1 MVLMKQLIL
10 LKQSWIIKLSEL
22 LIKLVKLFPPELA
35 HNITLNLLKFSFK
48 KKSLIDNK
56 ILNQHLLGLDFSN
69 PIGLAAGFDKNAE
82 VVNSIFNLGFGFAEV
97 GTVTPKSQ
105 FGNSKPRIFRL
116 KEDEAIINHLVFNN
130 RVCNYAL
137 NNLKKLNLSNLS
149 TGIVG
154 INIGKNKNSTDAI
167 SDYCYCLEKLGPYG
181 HYITINISSPNT
193 PGLRNLQKRGQ
204 IEALVKSLQKK
215 QNEFENLIDKP
226 IFFKISPDL
235 NDEQLRD
242 IALISLANN
251 ISGLIISN
259 STTERQSSLKSPN
272 KNEIGGLSGK
282 PLFIQST
289 VSLKKMFSLT
299 NGQLTLIGVGGVS
312 NGKECY
318 EKMKAGA
325 NLIQIYTSLIF
336 QGPKVVNKIKNE
348 HGKLYL

>member
-1 MVLMKQLIL
+1 M
-10 LKQSWIIKLSEL
+10 
-22 LIKLVKLFPPELA
+22 
-35 HNITLNLLKFSFK
+35 
-48 KKSLIDNK
+48 
-56 ILNQHLLGLDFSN
+56 
-69 PIGLAAGFDKNAE
+69 
-82 VVNSIFNLGFGFAEV
+82 
-97 GTVTPKSQ
+97 
-105 FGNSKPRIFRL
+105 
-116 KEDEAIINHLVFNN
+116 
-130 RVCNYAL
+130 
-137 NNLKKLNLSNLS
+137 
-149 TGIVG
+149 
-154 INIGKNKNSTDAI
+154 
-167 SDYCYCLEKLGPYG
+167 EKLGPYG
-181 HYITINISSPNT
+181 HYISINISSPNT
-193 PGLRNLQKRGQ
+193 PGLRDLQKRGQ

-215 QNEFENLIDKP
+215 QNEFQNLIDKP

-259 STTERQSSLKSPN
+259 STTERHPTLKSLN

-318 EKMKAGA
+318 EKIKAGA

-336 QGPKVVNKIKNE
+336 QGPKIVNKIKNE
-348 HGKLYL
+348 LIDLIKIDGFTNVKEIVGKEV

>member
-1 MVLMKQLIL
+1 MSTLFT
-10 LKQSWIIKLSEL
+10 
-22 LIKLVKLFPPELA
+22 KLVKFFPPELA
-35 HNITLNLLKFSFK
+35 HNLSINLLKFYFK
-48 KKSLIDNK
+48 KKILIDNP

-82 VVNSIFNLGFGFAEV
+82 VVNPMFNLGFGFVEV
-97 GTVTPKSQ
+97 GTITAKSQ
-105 FGNSKPRIFRL
+105 FGNTKPRIFRL
-116 KEDEAIINHLVFNN
+116 NEDEAIINHLGFNN
-130 RVCNYAL
+130 KGSDKVL
-137 NNLKKLNLSNLS
+137 KNLKKLNLSNLS
-149 TGIVG
+149 SGIVG
-154 INIGKNKNSTDAI
+154 INIGKNKNSVDAI

-193 PGLRNLQKRGQ
+193 PGLRDLQKRGR
-204 IEALVKSLQKK
+204 IESLVKALQKK
-215 QNEFENLIDKP
+215 QNEFENLLDKP

-259 STTERQSSLKSPN
+259 STTERSQTLKSSN
-272 KNEIGGLSGK
+272 KNEIGGLSGR
-282 PLFIQST
+282 PLFVKST

-318 EKMKAGA
+318 EKIKSGA
-325 NLIQIYTSLIF
+325 NLIQIYTSLVF
-336 QGPKVVNKIKNE
+336 KGPRIVNKIKNE
-348 HGKLYL
+348 LIDLIKIDGFNNIKEIIGKEV